1 VWHEDLPARTR
12 DRKIGLMLT
21 PLANPTYARLFAAQ
35 VIALLG
41 TGLTTVALALL
52 AYELAGDAAGQVLGT
67 ALAIKMFAYV
77 TLAPIAGSLAQF
89 LPRRAFLI
97 GLDLAR
103 ASFVV
108 CLPFVSEI
116 WQVYVLIFLMQACS
130 AGFTPT
136 FQATIPDLLS
146 DEEEYTKALSLSR
159 LAYDLESLVSPAL
172 AAAALT
178 LVSFDALFAA
188 NAVAFLVSA
197 SLVFSV
203 FLPRPKPAMQAS
215 TVLGQTTFGVR
226 AYLATPRL
234 RGLLA
239 LSMAVAAAG
248 AMVIVNTVVYVR
260 GHLGLGERETAI
272 MLAAF
277 GAGSMLA
284 ALSLPKLLSNIPDR
298 TVMAA
303 GGFFMA
309 AALAT
314 GMLMPPFGAIMPVWF
329 VIGIGYSVVQTPAGR
344 LLRRSSGEGD
354 RPAYYAAQFALSH
367 ACWLITYPLAGWLG
381 SSFGLVTAFGVL
393 CALCI
398 SATAAALIVWP
409 ARDPTELEHVHDEI
423 DHEHLHVHDE
433 HHQHEHEGW
442 EGPEPHAHPHLHKP
456 LRHEHV
462 YMIDAHHPRWPG

>member
-1 VWHEDLPARTR
+1 M
-12 DRKIGLMLT
+12 IGPMFT
-21 PLANPTYARLFAAQ
+21 PLSNTTYARLFAGQ

-41 TGLTTVALALL
+41 TGLTTIALALL
-52 AYELAGDAAGQVLGT
+52 AYDLAEGAAGQVLGT
-67 ALAIKMFAYV
+67 ALAIKMIAYV
-77 TLAPIAGSLAQF
+77 TLAPIAGSFAQI

-103 ASFVV
+103 AAFVV
-108 CLPFVSEI
+108 CLPFVSEV
-116 WQVYVLIFLMQACS
+116 WQVYVLIFLMQVCS

-136 FQATIPDLLS
+136 FQATIPDVLT
-146 DEEEYTKALSLSR
+146 DEAEYTKALSLSR
-159 LAYDLESLVSPAL
+159 LAYDLENLLSPTL

-178 LVSFDALFAA
+178 FISFNALFAA
-188 NAVAFLVSA
+188 NAIAFLLSA

-203 FLPRPKPAMQAS
+203 VLPKPKPTTQARG
-215 TVLGQTTFGVR
+215 VVGRTTFGIR

-239 LSMAVAAAG
+239 LSMPVAAAG

-284 ALSLPKLLSNIPDR
+284 ALSLPGLLSKARDR

-303 GGFFMA
+303 GGFMMS
-309 AALAT
+309 AALAAGT
-314 GMLMPPFGAIMPVWF
+314 LMPPFGAMMVIWF

-344 LLRRSSGEGD
+344 LLRRSSSEGD
-354 RPAYYAAQFALSH
+354 RPTYYAAQFALSH

-381 SSFGLVTAFGVL
+381 SEFGLVTAFTGL
-393 CALCI
+393 CALALVGTI
-398 SATAAALIVWP
+398 TAFAVWP
-409 ARDPTELEHVHDEI
+409 ACDPAELGHLHDAIE
-423 DHEHLHVHDE
+423 HEHLHVHDQ
-433 HHQHEHEGW
+433 HHQHQHEGW
-442 EGPEPHAHPHLHKP
+442 EGPEPHSHPH
-456 LRHEHV
+456 RHEPLHHAHV
-462 YMIDAHHPRWPG
+462 FTIDAHHPRWPDVSTRRTLAAAG

>member
-1 VWHEDLPARTR
+1 
-12 DRKIGLMLT
+12 MFT
-21 PLANPTYARLFAAQ
+21 PLANSTYARLFAAQ

-52 AYELAGDAAGQVLGT
+52 AYDLAEGAAGQVLGT
-67 ALAIKMFAYV
+67 AFAIKMVAYV

-108 CLPFVSEI
+108 CLPFVSEV

-136 FQATIPDLLS
+136 FQATIPDVLP
-146 DEEEYTKALSLSR
+146 DDAEYTKALSLSR
-159 LAYDLESLVSPAL
+159 LAYDLESLLSPAL
-172 AAAALT
+172 AAAALMF
-178 LVSFDALFAA
+178 VSFDTLFAA
-188 NAVAFLVSA
+188 NAVAFLLSA

-203 FLPRPKPAMQAS
+203 FLPKPKPA
-215 TVLGQTTFGVR
+215 TQTRGVVRRMTFGIR

-234 RGLLA
+234 LGLLA

-248 AMVIVNTVVYVR
+248 AMVIINTVVYVR
-260 GHLGLGERETAI
+260 GHLSLGDGETAI

-284 ALSLPKLLSNIPDR
+284 ALSLPRLLSNARDR
-298 TVMAA
+298 TVMVG
-303 GGFFMA
+303 GGFIMA
-309 AALAT
+309 AALAA
-314 GMLMPPFGAIMPVWF
+314 GALMPSFGAMMVIWF

-344 LLRRSSGEGD
+344 LLRRSSSEGD

-367 ACWLITYPLAGWLG
+367 ACWLVTYPLAGWLG
-381 SSFGLVTAFGVL
+381 SEFGLVTAFIGL
-393 CALCI
+393 GGLALA
-398 SATAAALIVWP
+398 ATITALMVWP
-409 ARDPTELEHVHDEI
+409 PRDPVALEHVHYEI
-423 DHEHLHVHDE
+423 GHEHLHVHDE

-442 EGPEPHAHPHLHKP
+442 EGREPHSHPHRHEP
-456 LRHEHV
+456 LRHAHAFT
-462 YMIDAHHPRWPG
+462 IDAHHPRWPE